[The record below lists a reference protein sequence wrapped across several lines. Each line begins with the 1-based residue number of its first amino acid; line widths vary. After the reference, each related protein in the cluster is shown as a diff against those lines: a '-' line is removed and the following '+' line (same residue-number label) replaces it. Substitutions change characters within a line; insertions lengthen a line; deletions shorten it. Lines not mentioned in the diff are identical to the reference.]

1 MLAGKHIVVGISGG
15 IAAYKTPLL
24 IRLLRKAGA
33 EVKVTTTANAL
44 QFVTDLTLQTL
55 SGNKVYSDVFA
66 PTNDHSTEHISLPDW
81 ADLMIV
87 APATAN
93 IIGKMANGIADDA
106 LSTTFLAMQCP
117 VLVAPAMNDKMYAHP
132 ALQHNLQTLCS
143 FPHVTVLPCA
153 EGFLACGT
161 TGTGRMLEPEE
172 IFVAAERLMTE
183 QTMSGQHVLI
193 TAGPTQEKIDPVR
206 FISNYS
212 SGKMG
217 IALAEEAAL
226 RGAEVTLVLG
236 PTALRPQPMPNLHVI
251 DVTSALEMRDAAVQA
266 FPEANLAILC
276 AAVADYR
283 PANPSP
289 TKIKRNAPQDN
300 CQLST
305 INCQL
310 VENPDIAATLGGMK
324 RQDQTLVG
332 FALETNDEEINAQHK
347 LQHKHLD
354 MIVLNSLRQE
364 GAAFGCDTNVVTI
377 FRKDGERLDLPKM
390 PKTDVARHI
399 LDLL

>member
-1 MLAGKHIVVGISGG
+1 
-15 IAAYKTPLL
+15 
-24 IRLLRKAGA
+24 
-33 EVKVTTTANAL
+33 
-44 QFVTDLTLQTL
+44 
-55 SGNKVYSDVFA
+55 
-66 PTNDHSTEHISLPDW
+66 
-81 ADLMIV
+81 
-87 APATAN
+87 
-93 IIGKMANGIADDA
+93 
-106 LSTTFLAMQCP
+106 
-117 VLVAPAMNDKMYAHP
+117 
-132 ALQHNLQTLCS
+132 
-143 FPHVTVLPCA
+143 
-153 EGFLACGT
+153 
-161 TGTGRMLEPEE
+161 
-172 IFVAAERLMTE
+172 
-183 QTMSGQHVLI
+183 
-193 TAGPTQEKIDPVR
+193 
-206 FISNYS
+206 
-212 SGKMG
+212 
-217 IALAEEAAL
+217 
-226 RGAEVTLVLG
+226 VTLVLG

-251 DVTSALEMRDAAVQA
+251 DVTSALEMCDAAVQA

-289 TKIKRNAPQDN
+289 TKIKRNGQQDN

-305 INCQL
+305 IHAKRSYELQRVKNCQL

>member
-1 MLAGKHIVVGISGG
+1 
-15 IAAYKTPLL
+15 
-24 IRLLRKAGA
+24 
-33 EVKVTTTANAL
+33 
-44 QFVTDLTLQTL
+44 
-55 SGNKVYSDVFA
+55 
-66 PTNDHSTEHISLPDW
+66 
-81 ADLMIV
+81 
-87 APATAN
+87 
-93 IIGKMANGIADDA
+93 
-106 LSTTFLAMQCP
+106 
-117 VLVAPAMNDKMYAHP
+117 
-132 ALQHNLQTLCS
+132 
-143 FPHVTVLPCA
+143 
-153 EGFLACGT
+153 
-161 TGTGRMLEPEE
+161 
-172 IFVAAERLMTE
+172 
-183 QTMSGQHVLI
+183 
-193 TAGPTQEKIDPVR
+193 
-206 FISNYS
+206 
-212 SGKMG
+212 
-217 IALAEEAAL
+217 
-226 RGAEVTLVLG
+226 
-236 PTALRPQPMPNLHVI
+236 MPNLHVI

-289 TKIKRNAPQDN
+289 TKIKRNGQQDN

-332 FALETNDEEINAQHK
+332 FALETNDEETNAQHK